1 MSIIAV
7 EFTAFEDKTVFGLL
21 HQKTRLDAQLLVE
34 QNEFLSKVDRRPFDL
49 TPLASSQ

>member
-21 HQKTRLDAQLLVE
+21 HQKTRLDQLLVE